1 VGTTRRGTRVPGR
14 GPLTDAQSELERERI
29 DAGPGDRRS
38 DPHVSEAR
46 VEDLAARD
54 AGATEY

>member
-1 VGTTRRGTRVPGR
+1 LPD
-14 GPLTDAQSELERERI
+14 PQAELERERI

-54 AGATEY
+54 AGAAEY

>member
-1 VGTTRRGTRVPGR
+1 LPH
-14 GPLTDAQSELERERI
+14 PQAELERESI
-29 DAGPGDRRS
+29 DAGPSDRRS